1 MINNMNTLDPGKTL
15 KTYNVMKDKLI
26 ALSPRRESEFEK
38 YQQIGKKLHILKI
51 INENK
56 LKKHR

>member
-1 MINNMNTLDPGKTL
+1 MNTLDPGKTL